1 MKLNKSGFTL
11 VELLASVVILAIML
25 GVAIPNITEVMK
37 KQRNHVYVED
47 GKRFATQART
57 IMNKD
62 TSIRKEAGTCFS
74 LNFLD
79 NGDFDEAPNGG
90 IYLKD
95 LSYIRYGGKDAKN
108 NDIYE
113 LTLIECVNC
122 EKGKK
127 YENYNNVDIRGL
139 SKVSYSALVDTDDY
153 NSLIKT
159 GNALNTGGMEADDS
173 CVRGYVS
180 QDEPVVYI
188 GKGHQQEF
196 TFNYYDCGL
205 KNRNANK
212 YSYYEG
218 QTWREYLNIEN
229 NNLYAETIDNGGYYV
244 VEKYFE
250 HPVPEKRQIV
260 KRVYDY
266 DLIKLVKNCN
276 NSDDESCSITNP
288 SLDDAIVPS
297 SEGFYEYG
305 PHACA
310 E

>member
-1 MKLNKSGFTL
+1 MKLNKAGFTL

-25 GVAIPNITEVMK
+25 GVAIPNITAVMK
-37 KQRNHVYVED
+37 KQKNHVYVED
-47 GKRFATQART
+47 GKRFASQART

-62 TSIRKEAGTCFS
+62 TSIKKAAGTCFS

-159 GNALNTGGMEADDS
+159 GNAINTGGMDADDS

-180 QDEPVVYI
+180 QDEPVINY
-188 GKGHQQEF
+188 GKGRQQEF
-196 TFNYYDCGL
+196 TFNYYNCGL
-205 KNRNANK
+205 KNGNANK
-212 YSYYEG
+212 YSYYEN
-218 QTWREYLNIEN
+218 QTWREYLDLDEN
-229 NNLYAETIDNGGYYV
+229 DLYAETVNNGGYYV
-244 VEKYFE
+244 VEKYFSGVE
-250 HPVPEKRQIV
+250 NRQLAYGGLSAL
-260 KRVYDY
+260 K
-266 DLIKLVKNCN
+266 IKLVTNCDN
-276 NSDDESCSITNP
+276 EGNGCTKSYAE
-288 SLDDAIVPS
+288 LDHKIVPS

-305 PHACA
+305 YHACV